1 MIGQVFSLKRLMPIV
16 KKEFTHLFRDP
27 LTLAMMVALPV
38 LMLILYG
45 YAASFD
51 VRNVPLGIYD
61 QSKTQESRAFIE
73 RFTSSGYFQLIEEF
87 KSTEQFQDRM
97 DAGKVRVIINIPT
110 DYARN
115 LISGKQA
122 QVQVLVDGSDP
133 TWASSAIGYV
143 SGIFQQYFQDRVK
156 AAFVKAGLAR
166 AARDPIEL
174 VQRIWYNPDLK
185 GVNFYIPGLIAV
197 IMMQISATLTSLAIV
212 SEKEQG
218 TMEGLV
224 VSPVRKN
231 ELMLGKVLPYVI
243 VAFLDVIIVTI
254 VGYLLFGVVV
264 KGNYLLL
271 LFSAFVYLLGAMGF
285 GILLSTSAK
294 SSQEA
299 MQMATLTTML
309 PSILLSG
316 FIFPIGNMP
325 WALQA
330 LSLIIPARYFIEILR
345 AIYLQGVGLIC
356 FWQPFLMM
364 SALTVLNLYASTKS
378 FRKRLD

>member
-1 MIGQVFSLKRLMPIV
+1 MSWRRLIPIV

-27 LTLAMMVALPV
+27 LTLAMMIALPV

-51 VRNVPLGIYD
+51 VRNVPLGVYD
-61 QSKTQESRAFIE
+61 QSRTQESRQFIE

-87 KSTEQFQDRM
+87 KSSEQFRDRM
-97 DAGKVRVIINIPT
+97 DAGKLRVIIDIPP

-115 LISGKQA
+115 LSSGKQA

-143 SGIFQQYFQDRVK
+143 SGIFQTYYQDRL
-156 AAFVKAGLAR
+156 ALLFQRHGMAQAGN
-166 AARDPIEL
+166 DPIDL
-174 VQRIWYNPDLK
+174 AQRIWYNPDLLS
-185 GVNFYIPGLIAV
+185 VNFYIPGLIAV

-218 TMEGLV
+218 TMEGLI
-224 VSPVRKN
+224 VSPIRKN

-243 VAFLDVIIVTI
+243 VAFLDVIVVTV
-254 VGYLLFGVVV
+254 VGFLLFGVMV

-271 LFSAFVYLLGAMGF
+271 LVCAFIYLLGAMGF
-285 GILLSTSAK
+285 GILISTGAK

-299 MQMATLTTML
+299 MQLATLTTML

-330 LSLIIPARYFIEILR
+330 LSLIIPARYFIDILR
-345 AIYLQGVGLIC
+345 AIYLKGVGLEC
-356 FWQPFLMM
+356 FWQPFAMM
-364 SALTVLNLYASTKS
+364 TALTVYNLYQSTRS
-378 FRKRLD
+378 FKKRLD

>member
-1 MIGQVFSLKRLMPIV
+1 MLWRRLIPIV

-27 LTLAMMVALPV
+27 LTLAMMIALPV

-51 VRNVPLGIYD
+51 VRNVPLGVFD
-61 QSKTQESRAFIE
+61 QSRTKESREFIE

-87 KSTEQFQDRM
+87 KSTEQFRDRM
-97 DAGKVRVIINIPT
+97 DGGKVRVIIDIPP

-115 LISGKQA
+115 LSSGKQA

-143 SGIFQQYFQDRVK
+143 SGIFQTYYQDRIGVL
-156 AAFVKAGLAR
+156 FQRQGMAR
-166 AARDPIEL
+166 AANNPIDL
-174 VQRIWYNPDLK
+174 AQRIWYNPDLK
-185 GVNFYIPGLIAV
+185 SVNFYIPGLIAV

-218 TMEGLV
+218 TMEGLI
-224 VSPVRKN
+224 VSPIRKN

-243 VAFLDVIIVTI
+243 VAFLDVIVVTV
-254 VGYLLFGVVV
+254 VGFLLFGVMV

-271 LFSAFVYLLGAMGF
+271 LVCAFIYLLGAMGF
-285 GILLSTSAK
+285 GIWISTAAK

-299 MQMATLTTML
+299 MQLATLTTML

-316 FIFPIGNMP
+316 FIFPVGNMP
-325 WALQA
+325 LPLQA
-330 LSLIIPARYFIEILR
+330 LSLIIPARYFIDILR
-345 AIYLQGVGLIC
+345 AIYLKGVGLEC
-356 FWQPFLMM
+356 FWQPFVMM
-364 SALTVLNLYASTKS
+364 TALTIFNLYSSTRS
-378 FRKRLD
+378 FKKRLD

>member
-1 MIGQVFSLKRLMPIV
+1 MFFKRLLPIV
-16 KKEFTHLFRDP
+16 RKEFTHLFRDP
-27 LTLAMMVALPV
+27 LTLAMMIALPV

-51 VRNVPLGIYD
+51 VRNVPLGVYD
-61 QSKTQESRAFIE
+61 QSKTKESREFIE

-87 KSTEQFQDRM
+87 KSSEQFQDRM
-97 DAGKVRVIINIPT
+97 DAGKVRVIIDIPN
-110 DYARN
+110 DYARK
-115 LISGKQA
+115 LSSGKQA

-143 SGIFQQYFQDRVK
+143 SGIFQTYYQDRI
-156 AAFVKAGLAR
+156 AALFQRQGLMR
-166 AARDPIEL
+166 AARNPIEL
-174 VQRIWYNPDLK
+174 AQRIWYNPDLQS
-185 GVNFYIPGLIAV
+185 VNFYIPGLIAV

-218 TMEGLV
+218 TMEGLI
-224 VSPVRKN
+224 VSPIRKN

-243 VAFLDVIIVTI
+243 VAFLDVIIVTV
-254 VGYLLFGVVV
+254 VGFFLFGVMV

-271 LFSAFVYLLGAMGF
+271 LFCAFIYLLGAMGF

-316 FIFPIGNMP
+316 FIFPVGNMP
-325 WALQA
+325 LPLQA
-330 LSLIIPARYFIEILR
+330 ISLIIPARYFIDILR
-345 AIYLQGVGLIC
+345 AIYLKGVGLAC
-356 FWQPFLMM
+356 FWQPFVMM
-364 SALTVLNLYASTKS
+364 TALTILNLHTSTRS
-378 FRKRLD
+378 FKKRLD